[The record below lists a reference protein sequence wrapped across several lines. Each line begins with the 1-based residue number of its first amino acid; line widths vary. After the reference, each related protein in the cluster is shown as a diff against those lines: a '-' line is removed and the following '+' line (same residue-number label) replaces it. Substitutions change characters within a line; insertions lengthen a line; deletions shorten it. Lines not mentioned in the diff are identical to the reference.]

1 MCQCPTCFCWGDYG
15 SQLAWEHLSVFPKEE
30 VEGMTGR
37 EEGLGISAQMAAPVT
52 CEEWGQFT
60 ANEQ

>member
-1 MCQCPTCFCWGDYG
+1 MSWPSKTEVRPLSRKREACPCPTCFCWGDYG

-37 EEGLGISAQMAAPVT
+37 EEGLGISA
-52 CEEWGQFT
+52 
-60 ANEQ
+60 